1 MISKRSS
8 KSPILNVR
16 ADVEI
21 GASAK
26 YELKKTVT
34 EHVPADVV
42 RAKNSAW
49 LTALSPFT
57 QWAGLIGDKLAHKRN
72 LLRIQHEEAIS
83 AILERAAPRL
93 RAIQGP
99 IKPIPLKFLVPFL
112 ENASLEEPD
121 SALIE
126 MWATLLV
133 SSAEEYNEN
142 NLYYVRLISQ
152 MSSVQA
158 KIFENIIGPF
168 GVHSVLVAMEQYFFH
183 GQNFLRDRI
192 FDEFNKSKRTLH
204 TLETSWKKIEKAV
217 NIQGVVIEHID
228 LGHVVRKRERD
239 EYTSG
244 PPSFSIY
251 DDKQENDYLILRG
264 LGLIE
269 YTDTGDF
276 EINNQW
282 NIKVMGYYISPLG
295 LAFAEACGVGL
306 TSVQTK

>member
-8 KSPILNVR
+8 KSSILNVQ

-49 LTALSPFT
+49 LTTLSPFT

-99 IKPIPLKFLVPFL
+99 IEPIPLKFLVPFL

-126 MWATLLV
+126 MWASLLV
-133 SSAEEYNEN
+133 SSAEKYNGDN
-142 NLYYVRLISQ
+142 VYYVRLISQ
-152 MSSVQA
+152 MSSLQA
-158 KIFENIIGPF
+158 KLFENIIGPF
-168 GVHSVLVAMEQYFFH
+168 GVHSLLVAMEENFFQ
-183 GQNFLRDRI
+183 GQSFLRDRI
-192 FDEFNKSKRTLH
+192 LDEFNKSKRTIH
-204 TLETSWKKIEKAV
+204 MLEKSWRKIEKAV
-217 NIQGVVIEHID
+217 NILGVVIEHID
-228 LGHVVRKRERD
+228 LGHADKKRD
-239 EYTSG
+239 EYASG
-244 PPSFSIY
+244 TPSFSIY
-251 DDKQENDYLILRG
+251 DDKQQNDYLILRG

-269 YTDTGDF
+269 YADTGFF
-276 EINNQW
+276 EINNHW

-295 LAFAEACGVGL
+295 LAFAKACGVGL